1 MMDVMTENGKDAVL
15 GVLGRIEQKL
25 DRLLSEKADRP
36 WYTTAEVAE
45 RYGKKLY
52 TVREWCRLGRL
63 NAEKL
68 SHGRGSEGEWR
79 LSREE
84 LARYE
89 REGLLPL
96 KHLR

>member
-1 MMDVMTENGKDAVL
+1 MNEVQDTQRGEGAGLLDKLA
-15 GVLGRIEQKL
+15 RIEQKL
-25 DRLLSEKADRP
+25 DRLLSEKTLKP

-79 LSREE
+79 VSQEE
-84 LARYE
+84 LLRYS
-89 REGLLPL
+89 REGLLP
-96 KHLR
+96 